1 MPHISERFKLLI
13 GMSFELDKLRLG
25 SLFGHFQDSGPW
37 FGLGQEQH
45 WDPVLAVFLADRIS
59 YPVWEDQASFECV
72 QSLLQVY
79 SEGFEVG
86 FFSGSDG
93 LYLPYGY
100 TAYYPIARTS
110 FEELKSFFTT
120 HEFDVVLNMSGLKYD
135 VFLSKISEEDQKSI
149 NDMIDVNI
157 KGNIN
162 IVSTCLPKMIEKK
175 YGRIIS
181 ISSVFSELNVP
192 KNSIYCATKAFV
204 DRFISNAN
212 KENIKYGITCNSIQL
227 GYWDGGMCHRVEE
240 KYQEMAKE
248 KIGLKRWGSIEEL
261 YNTVNYI
268 VDNEY
273 VCGVNLRI
281 DGGL

>member
-1 MPHISERFKLLI
+1 MKKIVVFGGTGGVGQKLIPFL
-13 GMSFELDKLRLG
+13 EQKYQVTALG
-25 SLFGHFQDSGPW
+25 SKNVD
-37 FGLGQEQH
+37 
-45 WDPVLAVFLADRIS
+45 V
-59 YPVWEDQASFECV
+59 
-72 QSLLQVY
+72 
-79 SEGFEVG
+79 
-86 FFSGSDG
+86 
-93 LYLPYGY
+93 
-100 TAYYPIARTS
+100 TS
-110 FEELKSFFTT
+110 FEELKNFFTDY
-120 HEFDVVLNMSGLKYD
+120 EFDIVLNMSGLKYD
-135 VFLSKISEEDQKSI
+135 AFLSKINEEDQKPI

-162 IVSTCLPKMIEKK
+162 IVSTCLPKMIEKR

>member
-1 MPHISERFKLLI
+1 MKKIVVFGATGGVGQKLIPFL
-13 GMSFELDKLRLG
+13 EQKYLVTALG
-25 SLFGHFQDSGPW
+25 SKDV
-37 FGLGQEQH
+37 
-45 WDPVLAVFLADRIS
+45 DV
-59 YPVWEDQASFECV
+59 ASFDKV
-72 QSLLQVY
+72 
-79 SEGFEVG
+79 
-86 FFSGSDG
+86 
-93 LYLPYGY
+93 
-100 TAYYPIARTS
+100 
-110 FEELKSFFTT
+110 KSFFAEN
-120 HEFDVVLNMSGLKYD
+120 EFDIVLNMSGLKYD
-135 VFLSKISEEDQKSI
+135 VFLSKINEEDQKPI

-162 IVSTCLPKMIEKK
+162 IISTCLPRMIEKK
-175 YGRIIS
+175 YGRVIS
-181 ISSVFSELNVP
+181 VSSVFSELNVP

-204 DRFISNAN
+204 DRLVSTAN
-212 KENIKYGITCNSIQL
+212 KENIKYGITCNTIQL

>member
-1 MPHISERFKLLI
+1 MKKIVVFGGTGGVGQKLIPFLEQKYQVTSI
-13 GMSFELDKLRLG
+13 GSKNVD
-25 SLFGHFQDSGPW
+25 
-37 FGLGQEQH
+37 
-45 WDPVLAVFLADRIS
+45 V
-59 YPVWEDQASFECV
+59 
-72 QSLLQVY
+72 
-79 SEGFEVG
+79 
-86 FFSGSDG
+86 
-93 LYLPYGY
+93 
-100 TAYYPIARTS
+100 TS
-110 FEELKSFFTT
+110 FEKVRDFFAEN
-120 HEFDVVLNMSGLKYD
+120 EFDIVLNMSGLKYD
-135 VFLSKISEEDQKSI
+135 IFLSKITEQDQKSI

-162 IVSTCLPKMIEKK
+162 IISTCLPRMIEKR

-204 DRFISNAN
+204 DRLVSTAN
-212 KENIKYGITCNSIQL
+212 KENIKYGITCNTIQL

-240 KYQEMAKE
+240 KYQEMARE

>member
-1 MPHISERFKLLI
+1 MKKIVVFGGTGGVGQKLIPFL
-13 GMSFELDKLRLG
+13 EQKYQVTALG
-25 SLFGHFQDSGPW
+25 SKNVD
-37 FGLGQEQH
+37 
-45 WDPVLAVFLADRIS
+45 V
-59 YPVWEDQASFECV
+59 
-72 QSLLQVY
+72 
-79 SEGFEVG
+79 
-86 FFSGSDG
+86 
-93 LYLPYGY
+93 
-100 TAYYPIARTS
+100 TS
-110 FEELKSFFTT
+110 FEELKNFFTT
-120 HEFDVVLNMSGLKYD
+120 HEFDIVLNMSGLKYD

-181 ISSVFSELNVP
+181 ISSVFSELNIP

>member
-1 MPHISERFKLLI
+1 MKKIVVFGGTGGVGQKLIPFL
-13 GMSFELDKLRLG
+13 EQKYQVTALG
-25 SLFGHFQDSGPW
+25 SKSVD
-37 FGLGQEQH
+37 
-45 WDPVLAVFLADRIS
+45 V
-59 YPVWEDQASFECV
+59 
-72 QSLLQVY
+72 
-79 SEGFEVG
+79 
-86 FFSGSDG
+86 
-93 LYLPYGY
+93 
-100 TAYYPIARTS
+100 TS
-110 FEELKSFFTT
+110 FEELKNFFTDY
-120 HEFDVVLNMSGLKYD
+120 EFDIVLNMSGLKYD

-149 NDMIDVNI
+149 DDMIAVNI

-227 GYWDGGMCHRVEE
+227 GYWDGGMCYRVEE

>member
-1 MPHISERFKLLI
+1 M
-13 GMSFELDKLRLG
+13 LG
-25 SLFGHFQDSGPW
+25 SMKKIVVFGGTGGVGQKLIPFLEQKYEVTA
-37 FGLGQEQH
+37 LGSKNV
-45 WDPVLAVFLADRIS
+45 DV
-59 YPVWEDQASFECV
+59 
-72 QSLLQVY
+72 
-79 SEGFEVG
+79 
-86 FFSGSDG
+86 
-93 LYLPYGY
+93 
-100 TAYYPIARTS
+100 TS
-110 FEELKSFFTT
+110 FEELKNFFTDY
-120 HEFDVVLNMSGLKYD
+120 EFDIVLNMSGLKYD
-135 VFLSKISEEDQKSI
+135 TFLSKINEEDQKPI

-157 KGNIN
+157 RGNIN